1 MEKHSRRFK
10 MHLSK
15 DDNLPLEEFRDDV
28 SKSNQSKLKL
38 PPIQMKSGNM

>member
-1 MEKHSRRFK
+1 